1 MQWFNSHIYEKD
13 LVKLDLKIY
22 RRTVDKAAA
31 ANWMI
36 PCIRV

>member
-1 MQWFNSHIYEKD
+1 MRCFNSHIYPKD

-31 ANWMI
+31 AAAAAAN
-36 PCIRV
+36 